1 MRGPIFDDPKREVIE
16 WHRIKDFQVR
26 LRVGIRVRVRVR
38 VR

>member
-1 MRGPIFDDPKREVIE
+1 MRGPIFDDPKHEVIE

-26 LRVGIRVRVRVR
+26 VKVRVRVR